1 MDKFDVSGFNVAG
14 KGERYAVA
22 DVKRFIDDGVCR
34 EGKIFVLHGLRRTG
48 KTVMM
53 EQVLSSYR
61 DKVGCSYYMARN
73 CDKMRDVERILGE
86 EWKKGTK
93 IVCIDEITRIEDF
106 ITNSASLP
114 DIYAKAGMSIIVT
127 GTDSLSLSLAHD
139 RELFG
144 RINKK
149 STTHIPFAEHC
160 NVLGTKSMDDYLK
173 FGGLMC
179 PGKDPNNGIY
189 DLESAQ
195 KYLDS
200 SVSMNIS
207 SSIANSYKNTSLEA
221 VSYFDL
227 CRMTNKM
234 VEKYSGDF
242 SVRDLQDELKS
253 VIVTKPLHDLPEGID
268 FASVIKV
275 NEYKQDI
282 ASDFSDIINL
292 DKINS
297 AIITVPMVERYEK
310 YLRDMG
316 VMSTVNHFSFDNSGG
331 TWYRNPDEKLVHI
344 VQPAIRYYHLLE
356 ASKYIKDS
364 KYFSHMKIGETNSLR
379 ERLNNMV
386 LGEMTEQAIL
396 FDTSSYFP
404 SDRFSVAKVSF
415 SVESNDSGEYD
426 MLLHDKMRNVYW
438 AFEIKHSSDACLA
451 QEDHLV
457 NPEFRAVSDKEFG
470 KCEGVAVL
478 FNGTS
483 RIGYTGVPHLNIA
496 DFMVTLDKFRDMGK
510 TMESMMDGLP
520 FYEFTRDSSMP
531 VEVDL
536 SDLFNKKRGLSRGDR
551 DD

>member
-1 MDKFDVSGFNVAG
+1 MDKFDVSQFDVNDKA
-14 KGERYAVA
+14 ERYGVA
-22 DVKRFIDDGVCR
+22 DIRSFIDNGVCR

-73 CDKMRDVERILGE
+73 YDKMKDVEYMLGE

-139 RELFG
+139 RELFS
-144 RINKK
+144 RIKKK

-160 NVLGTKSMDDYLK
+160 NVLGTKSMDEYLM

-179 PGKDPNNGIY
+179 PGMDPDNGIY
-189 DLESAQ
+189 DFESAQ

-200 SVSMNIS
+200 SVSMNIC
-207 SSIANSYKNTSLEA
+207 SSIVNSYKNTSLEA
-221 VSYFDL
+221 VSCFDL

-242 SVRDLQDELKS
+242 SVRDLQDELKK
-253 VIVTKPLHDLPEGID
+253 VIVTKPLSDLPPDFD
-268 FASVIKV
+268 FAAVFKI
-275 NEYKQDI
+275 NEHKQDI
-282 ASDFSDIINL
+282 ASDFSDIVNL
-292 DKINS
+292 DAVNS
-297 AIITVPMVERYEK
+297 AIITVPMVMRFEK

-415 SVESNDSGEYD
+415 SVENNDSGEYD
-426 MLLHDKMRNVYW
+426 MLLHDKERNAYW
-438 AFEIKHSSDACLA
+438 AFEIKHRSIPCLS

-457 NPEFRAVSDKEFG
+457 NPEFRSVSDGEFG

-478 FNGTS
+478 YNGTS
-483 RIGYTGVPHLNIA
+483 CIGYTDVPHLNIA
-496 DFMVTLDKFRDMGK
+496 DFMVALDKYRDMGK
-510 TMESMMDGLP
+510 TMDAMTNGLP
-520 FYEFTRDSSMP
+520 FYELTRDSGMP

-536 SDLFNKKRGLSRGDR
+536 SDLFNKNRNFTRGDR
-551 DD
+551 ND